1 MAYEKIRKIIAKLY
15 IKIKYK
21 LSSDLIFL
29 SFVLLFCGLN
39 FYFYTS
45 ENQEKR
51 IYNSTNLPAIVIDYN
66 TLGIVARPVILI
78 NNNRYI
84 FTSKSKISLR
94 VGQNIIV
101 QGVIKNYSLDGS
113 FNQYLISIGI
123 IGEIDVQNIYIYP
136 DCNLNCQFFS
146 FLNQVKNNYSKN
158 YANWFCSHE
167 KKYWFANL
175 ANCTDLAG
183 LAVGFSIGGSQN
195 LTDNTKQNFKNLGL
209 THLIA
214 VSGFQ
219 VVLMVEM
226 ANQFSEK
233 ILMNSLF
240 RHFLQIALI
249 VGLILMVG
257 IQAPVLRAGIS
268 GMIKIFGEIIGRKIS
283 NLKNLIWAGII
294 LVFWNPPLLL
304 SLSFQL
310 SFAATLGLILLPNFS
325 LLNSEKIP
333 NFLKELISAFLTS
346 LAATLW
352 TLPLIVQI
360 NGKISGL
367 SVVVNVLVSP
377 FISISTILA
386 FFGQIPILGEL
397 FTILNSGILIIILN
411 IVEIFAKI
419 NFFINFDKFG
429 LGEMAWYYGF
439 LMLILLGLS
448 KIGKASLRIK

>member
-1 MAYEKIRKIIAKLY
+1 MAYENLRKIITKSY
-15 IKIKYK
+15 KQIKYK
-21 LSSDLIFL
+21 LSSDVIFL
-29 SFVLLFCGLN
+29 SFVMLICGLN

-51 IYNSTNLPAIVIDYN
+51 IYKSTNLPAIVIDYN
-66 TLGIVARPVILI
+66 TMGFVARPIILM

-101 QGVIKNYSLDGS
+101 QGIIENYALDGS
-113 FNQYLISIGI
+113 FDQYLISIGI
-123 IGEIDVQNIYIYP
+123 VGEIDVQNIYIYS

-158 YANWFCSHE
+158 YSNWFCDND

-219 VVLMVEM
+219 VVLMVDI
-226 ANQFSEK
+226 ANQFSER
-233 ILMNSLF
+233 IQMNSLL
-240 RHFLQIALI
+240 RRFLQIALI
-249 VGLILMVG
+249 VGLILVVG

-268 GMIKIFGEIIGRKIS
+268 GILKIFTEVIGRKIS
-283 NLKNLIWAGII
+283 ALRNLIWAAII
-294 LVFWNPPLLL
+294 LVFWNPAMLL

-325 LLNSEKIP
+325 FLNSEKLP
-333 NFLKELISAFLTS
+333 NFLKELLSAFLTS

-367 SVVVNVLVSP
+367 SVFVNVLVST
-377 FISISTILA
+377 FISFSTILA

-397 FTILNSGILIIILN
+397 FTIINSGILIIILN

-419 NFFINFDKFG
+419 NIFISFDKFG
-429 LGEMAWYYGF
+429 AGEMAGYYGF
-439 LMLILLGLS
+439 LMLIIFLV
-448 KIGKASLRIK
+448 GKMNKFKTF

>member
-1 MAYEKIRKIIAKLY
+1 MIYENIRKLIKKSY
-15 IKIKYK
+15 KKIKYQ
-21 LSSDLIFL
+21 LSSDVIFL
-29 SFVLLFCGLN
+29 SFVMFICILN
-39 FYFYTS
+39 FYFYTA
-45 ENQEKR
+45 ENKEKR
-51 IYNSTNLPAIVIDYN
+51 TYNSINLPAIVIDYN
-66 TLGIVARPVILI
+66 TMGFVARPIILI
-78 NNNRYI
+78 NYNRYI
-84 FTSKSKISLR
+84 FTSKSKIALR

-101 QGVIKNYSLDGS
+101 QGIIENYALDGS
-113 FNQYLISIGI
+113 FDQYLISLGI
-123 IGEIDVQNIYIYP
+123 VGEIDVQNIYIYP

-146 FLNQVKNNYSKN
+146 VLNQVKNNYSKN
-158 YANWFCSHE
+158 YSNWFCSDD

-219 VVLMVEM
+219 VVLMVDI
-226 ANQFSEK
+226 ANQFSER
-233 ILMNSLF
+233 IQMNSLL
-240 RHFLQIALI
+240 RRFLQITLI
-249 VGLILMVG
+249 VGLILIVG

-268 GMIKIFGEIIGRKIS
+268 GMIRIFAEMIGRKIS
-283 NLKNLIWAGII
+283 TLRNLIWAAII
-294 LVFWNPPLLL
+294 LVFWNPAMLL

-325 LLNSEKIP
+325 FLNSEKIP

-367 SVVVNVLVSP
+367 SVFVNVLVSP
-377 FISISTILA
+377 FISFSTILA

-397 FTILNSGILIIILN
+397 FTIINSGILIIILN
-411 IVEIFAKI
+411 IVEIFAKV
-419 NFFINFDKFG
+419 NVFINFDKFG
-429 LGEMAWYYGF
+429 AGEMVGYYGF
-439 LMLILLGLS
+439 LMIILFGLS
-448 KIGKASLRIK
+448 KMNIDSKV